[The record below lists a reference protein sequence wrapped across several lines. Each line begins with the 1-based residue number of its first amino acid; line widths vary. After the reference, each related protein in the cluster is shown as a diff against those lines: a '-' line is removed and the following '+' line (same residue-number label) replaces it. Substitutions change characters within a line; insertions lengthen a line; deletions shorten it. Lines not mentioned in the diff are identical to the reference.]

1 MRGILAGISFRLGF
15 PLVKS
20 LLTIFS
26 AVASFLGCSC
36 APHEEACKPAME
48 FVKIKLK
55 KSLQLVYRD
64 VKNAVKVI
72 KQTLEQMSLEFA
84 KCSPPGCKTAA
95 DKYDAV

>member
-1 MRGILAGISFRLGF
+1 
-15 PLVKS
+15 
-20 LLTIFS
+20 
-26 AVASFLGCSC
+26 
-36 APHEEACKPAME
+36 ME